1 MSTNPIRIAHI
12 IGKLNAAGVEAVVNN
27 YYKNIDHNKYQFDY
41 FIDADSKCQPLQALI
56 DMGAR
61 YYVVPPY
68 QKLPQYLLTLIKIFK
83 KNNYRIVHSGMNTLA
98 VFSLF
103 AAWFANVPVRINH
116 NHSTASKG
124 ETKRNLLKYMLRPL
138 ATVFATHYCACS
150 NYAGEWLFGKQLVR
164 EGKVTIF
171 NNAIDI
177 ASFSYNPAWR
187 EAMRE
192 ELNIGN
198 KLVVGHV
205 GRFCFQKNHE
215 FLIDV
220 FKIVHDKDKN
230 AILLLIG
237 IGELQDAIK
246 QKVLDLGL
254 QNSVIFLGARSDV
267 DKLYQAMDVFVLP
280 SHYEGLP
287 VVGIEAQAA
296 GLPCIL
302 SDQMT
307 DETVVIKE
315 TKVLPLSAGT
325 TVWAEAILETKNSRR
340 RNTTE
345 EVKNAGFDIKTEA
358 KKMEIFYDTL
368 SGTFAKNILE
378 K

>member
-1 MSTNPIRIAHI
+1 
-12 IGKLNAAGVEAVVNN
+12 
-27 YYKNIDHNKYQFDY
+27 
-41 FIDADSKCQPLQALI
+41 
-56 DMGAR
+56 
-61 YYVVPPY
+61 
-68 QKLPQYLLTLIKIFK
+68 
-83 KNNYRIVHSGMNTLA
+83 
-98 VFSLF
+98 
-103 AAWFANVPVRINH
+103 
-116 NHSTASKG
+116 
-124 ETKRNLLKYMLRPL
+124 
-138 ATVFATHYCACS
+138 
-150 NYAGEWLFGKQLVR
+150 
-164 EGKVTIF
+164 
-171 NNAIDI
+171 
-177 ASFSYNPAWR
+177 
-187 EAMRE
+187 
-192 ELNIGN
+192 
-198 KLVVGHV
+198 
-205 GRFCFQKNHE
+205 
-215 FLIDV
+215 
-220 FKIVHDKDKN
+220 
-230 AILLLIG
+230 
-237 IGELQDAIK
+237 
-246 QKVLDLGL
+246 
-254 QNSVIFLGARSDV
+254 
-267 DKLYQAMDVFVLP
+267 MDVFVLP

>member
-1 MSTNPIRIAHI
+1 MSVKPIRIAHI

-27 YYKNIDHNKYQFDY
+27 YYKNIDHDKYQFDY
-41 FIDADSKCQPLQALI
+41 FIDADSTCQPPQALI

-68 QKLPQYLLTLIKIFK
+68 QKLPQYLLALTKYFK
-83 KNNYRIVHSGMNTLA
+83 ENNYRIVHSAMNTLA

-124 ETKRNLLKYMLRPL
+124 ETKRNLLKYLLRPL
-138 ATVFATHYCACS
+138 ATLFATHYCACS
-150 NYAGEWLFGKQLVR
+150 SYAGEWLFGKQLVR

-171 NNAIDI
+171 NNAIRIEDY
-177 ASFSYNPAWR
+177 AYNSALR
-187 EAMRE
+187 EAMRK
-192 ELNIGN
+192 ELHIEN
-198 KLVVGHV
+198 KFVVGHV

-220 FKIVHDKDKN
+220 FKLVHNKDKN
-230 AILLLIG
+230 AILLLVG

-246 QKVLDLGL
+246 QKVLNSGL
-254 QNSVIFLGARSDV
+254 QNSVIFLGARKDV
-267 DKLYQAMDVFVLP
+267 NKLYQAMDVFVLP

-287 VVGIEAQAA
+287 VVGVEAQAA

-307 DETVVIKE
+307 DETVIIKE
-315 TKVLPLSAGT
+315 TKVLPLNAGAA
-325 TVWAEAILETKNSRR
+325 VWAETILETKNLNR
-340 RNTTE
+340 RNTME
-345 EVKNAGFDIKTEA
+345 DVKKAGFDIKTEA
-358 KKMEIFYDTL
+358 KKMEAYYDKAIKSINL
-368 SGTFAKNILE
+368 
-378 K
+378 

>member
-1 MSTNPIRIAHI
+1 M
-12 IGKLNAAGVEAVVNN
+12 
-27 YYKNIDHNKYQFDY
+27 
-41 FIDADSKCQPLQALI
+41 
-56 DMGAR
+56 
-61 YYVVPPY
+61 
-68 QKLPQYLLTLIKIFK
+68 
-83 KNNYRIVHSGMNTLA
+83 
-98 VFSLF
+98 
-103 AAWFANVPVRINH
+103 
-116 NHSTASKG
+116 
-124 ETKRNLLKYMLRPL
+124 
-138 ATVFATHYCACS
+138 
-150 NYAGEWLFGKQLVR
+150 
-164 EGKVTIF
+164 
-171 NNAIDI
+171 
-177 ASFSYNPAWR
+177 
-187 EAMRE
+187 
-192 ELNIGN
+192 
-198 KLVVGHV
+198 
-205 GRFCFQKNHE
+205 
-215 FLIDV
+215 
-220 FKIVHDKDKN
+220 
-230 AILLLIG
+230 
-237 IGELQDAIK
+237 
-246 QKVLDLGL
+246 
-254 QNSVIFLGARSDV
+254 IFLGARSDV

-378 K
+378 NDN

>member
-1 MSTNPIRIAHI
+1 MSAKTIRIAHV

-27 YYKNIDHNKYQFDY
+27 YYKNIDHNKYQFDF
-41 FIDADSKCQPLQALI
+41 FIDADSVCQPPQALI

-68 QKLPQYLLTLIKIFK
+68 QKLPQYLLTLIKYFK
-83 KNNYRIVHSGMNTLA
+83 ENNYRIVHSGMNTLA

-103 AAWFANVPVRINH
+103 AAWLANVPVRINH
-116 NHSTASKG
+116 NHSTTSKG
-124 ETKRNLLKYMLRPL
+124 ETKRNLLKYMLRPF

-150 NYAGEWLFGKQLVR
+150 RYAGEWLFGKQLVR
-164 EGKVTIF
+164 EGKVKLF

-177 ASFSYNPAWR
+177 ANFSYNSAWR
-187 EAMRE
+187 EAMRK
-192 ELNIGN
+192 ELHIEN
-198 KLVVGHV
+198 KFVVGHV

-215 FLIDV
+215 FIIDV
-220 FKIVHDKDKN
+220 FKMVYEREKN

-237 IGELQDAIK
+237 IGEMQEAI
-246 QKVLDLGL
+246 QRKVYNLGL
-254 QNSVIFLGARSDV
+254 QNSVIFLGARNDV
-267 DKLYQAMDVFVLP
+267 NKLYQAMDVFVLP

-287 VVGIEAQAA
+287 VVGVEAQAA

-307 DETVVIKE
+307 DETVIIKE
-315 TKVLPLSAGT
+315 TKVLPLNAGAA
-325 TVWAEAILETKNSRR
+325 VWAETILETKNTNR

-345 EVKNAGFDIKTEA
+345 DIKHAGFDIKTEA
-358 KKMEIFYDTL
+358 KKMEAYYDKAFESTYL
-368 SGTFAKNILE
+368 
-378 K
+378 